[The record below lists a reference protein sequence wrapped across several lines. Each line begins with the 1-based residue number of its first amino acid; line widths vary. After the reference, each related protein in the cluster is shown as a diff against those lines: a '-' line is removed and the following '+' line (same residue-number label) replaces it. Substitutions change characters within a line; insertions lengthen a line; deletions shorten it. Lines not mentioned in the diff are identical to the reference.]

1 MIATNLY
8 SQLFTQT
15 LCYYETKTTT
25 TAKATMPIYFTGKC
39 GLQSAELKMVYRSLL
54 KPKN

>member
-15 LCYYETKTTT
+15 LRYYETKTTT
-25 TAKATMPIYFTGKC
+25 AKATTPIYFTGEC
-39 GLQSAELKMVYRSLL
+39 GLQSAELKLVYRSLL
-54 KPKN
+54 KPKS